1 MLRLDRS
8 IKFLMDSLYE
18 PWLVKPGNDS
28 FKVVILSSVNTFIGL
43 AVLSQQVRLSVGIAV
58 S

>member
-1 MLRLDRS
+1 MIRRCNDTGRLVVAFFYYSGDYLKNVMLRLDRS

-28 FKVVILSSVNTFIGL
+28 F
-43 AVLSQQVRLSVGIAV
+43 
-58 S
+58 